1 MYGRALP
8 YALSSMAKVGVPGA
22 TEVATERDG
31 DRKGGGSSVI
41 GYLTELPILVLVAFG
56 IAIIIKTFL
65 VQAFFI
71 PSASMVPTLQI
82 GDRVL
87 VEKVSYTLGDPQRQQ
102 VVVFA
107 KSVFGR
113 PLPDVPWY
121 EDVRNFGRE
130 LLGLPSASE
139 EDYIKRIVAVGGD
152 TIRYAGTPRKLSI
165 NGEEV
170 SEPYL
175 RHRDSSSPRVT
186 SDECKRLEMAA
197 AQGGCRVPEDEI
209 FVMGDNR
216 SNSEDSRLIGPIEE
230 DKIVGHAFVVIWPPV
245 DFSRL

>member
-1 MYGRALP
+1 MT
-8 YALSSMAKVGVPGA
+8 GVK
-22 TEVATERDG
+22 EVTAERDG
-31 DRKGGGSSVI
+31 GPRQDKSSSVM
-41 GYLTELPILVLVAFG
+41 GYLTELPILVLFAFG

-87 VEKVSYTLGDPQRQQ
+87 VEKVSYTLGEPQRQQ

-107 KSVFGR
+107 KSVFGGK
-113 PLPDVPWY
+113 LPDVPWY
-121 EDVRNFGRE
+121 EDVRNFGGE

-152 TIRYAGTPRKLSI
+152 TIRYSGSPRKLSV
-165 NGEEV
+165 NGEPV

-175 RHRDSSSPRVT
+175 QHRDQASPAVT
-186 SDECKRLEMAA
+186 SKACKRLDMAA
-197 AQGGCRVPEDEI
+197 AGDGCRVPDDEI

-216 SNSEDSRLIGPIEE
+216 SNSEDSRLIGPIKEE
-230 DKIVGHAFVVIWPPV
+230 KIVGHAFVVIWPPV
-245 DFSRL
+245 DFSGL

>member
-1 MYGRALP
+1 
-8 YALSSMAKVGVPGA
+8 MAKTGMTGVE
-22 TEVATERDG
+22 EVAAERD
-31 DRKGGGSSVI
+31 REPKGRSSSVM
-41 GYLTELPILVLVAFG
+41 GYVTELPILVLVAFG

-87 VEKVSYTLGDPQRQQ
+87 VEKVSYALGDPQRRE

-107 KSVFGR
+107 KSVFGGK
-113 PLPDVPWY
+113 LPDLPWY

-139 EDYIKRIVAVGGD
+139 EDYIKRIVAVAGD
-152 TIRYAGTPRKLSI
+152 TIRYAGTPRQLWV

-170 SEPYL
+170 AEPYL
-175 RHRDSSSPRVT
+175 QQRDRSSPVVT
-186 SDECKRLEMAA
+186 KAECKRLDMAVA
-197 AQGGCRVPEDEI
+197 EDGCLVPDEKI

-216 SNSEDSRLIGPIEE
+216 SNSEDSRIIGPIKQE
-230 DKIVGHAFVVIWPPV
+230 KIVGHAFVVIWPPA
-245 DFSRL
+245 DFSGL